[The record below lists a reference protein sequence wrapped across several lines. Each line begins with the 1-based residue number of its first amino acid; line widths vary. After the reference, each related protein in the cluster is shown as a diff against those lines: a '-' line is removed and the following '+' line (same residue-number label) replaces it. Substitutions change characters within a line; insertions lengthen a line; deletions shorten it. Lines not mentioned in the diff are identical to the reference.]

1 MTAPGDQLDFPAV
14 VTDAGDAI
22 AFRRCGLA
30 LTLPKNFRYTAGH
43 YWLQKISEPDLWRIG
58 FTAFAVRML
67 GDYVEFHLDPQPDET
82 IQLGQ
87 TIGNYEGL
95 KAVTEV
101 FSVVEGNFIRSNP
114 ALASD
119 GDLTRTDPH
128 GAGWLMETRGT
139 PDPAALDIHA
149 YLALL
154 NATLDRLRGRQPLPV
169 EE

>member
-1 MTAPGDQLDFPAV
+1 MTTPGDHLDFPAV

-30 LTLPKNFRYTAGH
+30 LMLPKYFRYTAAH
-43 YWLQKISEPDLWRIG
+43 YWLAQSAEPDIWRIG
-58 FTAFAVRML
+58 FTHFAVRML
-67 GDYVEFHLDPQPDET
+67 GDFVEFRLDPQPGEK

-95 KAVTEV
+95 KAVTELY
-101 FSVVEGNFIRSNP
+101 SVVDGAFLRVNP

-128 GAGWLMETRGT
+128 GAGWLYEAQGT
-139 PDPAALDIHA
+139 PDPARLDVHG

-154 NATLDRLRGRQPLPV
+154 NATLDHLRRPPV
-169 EE
+169 